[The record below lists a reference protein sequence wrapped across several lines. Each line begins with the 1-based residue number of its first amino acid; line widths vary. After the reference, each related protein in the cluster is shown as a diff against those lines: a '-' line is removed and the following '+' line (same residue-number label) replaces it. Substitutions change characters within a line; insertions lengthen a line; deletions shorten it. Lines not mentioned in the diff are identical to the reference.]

1 MRKGIADNEFIEFLM
16 GLVLLG
22 VGLFML
28 SKRVIVS
35 SGFGLFSIGGFDMT
49 TGTVVIPL
57 MIGIILYFLKP
68 KSLIPKLII
77 LLSSV
82 FIIVAIIM
90 SVRLRFVPTSLFDY
104 LLIIVLIAVG
114 TGLVLRSAYIR
125 RK

>member
-1 MRKGIADNEFIEFLM
+1 
-16 GLVLLG
+16 
-22 VGLFML
+22 ML

-35 SGFGLFSIGGFDMT
+35 SGWGLFSIGNFDMT

-68 KSLIPKLII
+68 KTLIPKLII
-77 LLSSV
+77 LLSSI

-104 LLIIVLIAVG
+104 ILIIVLIAVG
-114 TGLVLRSAYIR
+114 TGLILRSAYIR